1 MTKNSIYGIDVAQKN
16 RELLHGIVMGKKK
29 VPKDKKQKKA
39 KLLVH
44 GSSFKS
50 EETFNCGDSNFLVS
64 KDGIVA
70 LRW

>member
-1 MTKNSIYGIDVAQKN
+1 MELTLLKKK
-16 RELLHGIVMGKKK
+16 RELLHGIEMGKKK